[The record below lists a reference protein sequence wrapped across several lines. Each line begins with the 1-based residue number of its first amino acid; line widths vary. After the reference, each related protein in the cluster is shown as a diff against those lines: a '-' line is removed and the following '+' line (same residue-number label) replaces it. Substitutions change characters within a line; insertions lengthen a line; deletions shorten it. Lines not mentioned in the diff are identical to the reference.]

1 MPELP
6 EVETIKRSLE
16 QKIIGKK
23 IVKIEVIQKKSI
35 KNSLKKFTETVEGN
49 YIKSIKRK
57 GKYLIFELK
66 SNEQY
71 LLIHLKMTGHRLS
84 ENSETYKFVIPA
96 LN

>member
-57 GKYLIFELK
+57 GKYLIFEK
-66 SNEQY
+66 ATN
-71 LLIHLKMTGHRLS
+71 
-84 ENSETYKFVIPA
+84 NTY
-96 LN
+96 